1 MTSNSSGQIDLM
13 HWLYRL
19 IAFIIDWIIVGIV
32 AYIIYF
38 VAFVAAVLS
47 GSAILIG
54 TYFFLPLFWG
64 ILLVIYSAILDVY
77 WGATIGKRIIGLQ
90 VQMVKGGKVTI
101 EKAFIRNISKFY
113 AYEILLFLDWV
124 IAVVTPGP
132 DRRQKI
138 TDRWAGT
145 TVVQIKQPFQ
155 SSAPSAPSPPP
166 PPPAPT

>member
-13 HWLYRL
+13 HWLIRL

-64 ILLVIYSAILDVY
+64 ILLVIYFSYSRCLLGRDNREKNHGIASAD
-77 WGATIGKRIIGLQ
+77 GKRRQSYNRQII
-90 VQMVKGGKVTI
+90 
-101 EKAFIRNISKFY
+101 Y
-113 AYEILLFLDWV
+113 
-124 IAVVTPGP
+124 P
-132 DRRQKI
+132 
-138 TDRWAGT
+138 
-145 TVVQIKQPFQ
+145 
-155 SSAPSAPSPPP
+155 
-166 PPPAPT
+166 